1 MIQKSSRI
9 TYLITLRIYGKAVYL
24 SYDIHR
30 NQPLPNYLGEED
42 YRGLQNYLL
51 QHPESGD
58 LVRGSDGVRNVRWAA
73 DGKGKSGGVRV
84 IYYWKKSDRE
94 MWMLTVYSKSERV
107 TIPSHQL
114 KKIAEAINNDKS

>member
-1 MIQKSSRI
+1 MIFIETSFFTK
-9 TYLITLRIYGKAVYL
+9 L
-24 SYDIHR
+24 
-30 NQPLPNYLGEED
+30 LPSYLGDED

-58 LVRGSDGVRNVRWAA
+58 VVRGSGGVRKVRWAA

-84 IYYWKKSDRE
+84 IYYWKKSDDE
-94 MWMLTVYSKSERV
+94 IWMLTLYSKSEQA

-114 KKIAEAINNDKS
+114 KKIAEAIDNDKS